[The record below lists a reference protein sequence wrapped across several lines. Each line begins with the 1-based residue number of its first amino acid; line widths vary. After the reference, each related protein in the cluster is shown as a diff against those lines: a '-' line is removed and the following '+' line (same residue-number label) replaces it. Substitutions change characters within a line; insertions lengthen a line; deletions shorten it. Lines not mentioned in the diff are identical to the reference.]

1 MEEEKVCEMIKAM
14 AEEISILRRERDLEW
29 GEYEEENYKIENII
43 RDYQKEYLQKGDY
56 IICKDYVEVV

>member
-43 RDYQKEYLQKGDY
+43 RDYQKEYL
-56 IICKDYVEVV
+56 